1 MEKETELV
9 SDSKIRGKHIS
20 RVSLSHPTEDGDPG
34 LAFTPNLT
42 TYSGTGRYTNPSD
55 LKGLLLKNTRQGK
68 SIGSL
73 INNKEVFSLLGLRY
87 PSPYQTQKLI
97 LHTINI

>member
-1 MEKETELV
+1 MKKETELV
-9 SDSKIRGKHIS
+9 SDPRIRGKHIS
-20 RVSLSHPTEDGDPG
+20 KVSLSHPTEDGDPG

-42 TYSGTGRYTNPSD
+42 TYSGRYTNPSD
-55 LKGLLLKNTRQGK
+55 LNGLLLKNTRQGK

-73 INNKEVFSLLGLRY
+73 INNKEVFSLLNLRY